1 MLEKRL
7 NIILDTNILVS
18 FLISKQFQ
26 RFDKLLFS
34 SDIQL
39 IFSQELLEELFEV
52 IHRPKFKNYFKSRD
66 ISMVFKL
73 LGHFGRIVPVES
85 EVSICRDPK
94 DNFLLALA
102 IDSDADFLVTGDQ
115 DLLSLKT
122 IENTVIITL
131 NQLDGK
137 LQ

>member
-7 NIILDTNILVS
+7 KIILDTNNLIS

-39 IFSQELLEELFEV
+39 IFSQ
-52 IHRPKFKNYFKSRD
+52 
-66 ISMVFKL
+66 
-73 LGHFGRIVPVES
+73 
-85 EVSICRDPK
+85 DPK

-131 NQLDGK
+131 NQLDDK
-137 LQ
+137 LH